1 MSKIKLLSIAVIGLL
16 LINIAIVSFLMF
28 RKPPFPPGGR
38 PPMGQEE
45 RPPGQNDGP
54 KKIIIDKLHFDK
66 EQATQYENLIK
77 QHQALIKS
85 LNDSIKDAKNN
96 LYSSLTNE
104 TFTGKDSLIAKLGL
118 LQRQVELTHYE
129 HFAAI
134 KKLCKP
140 DQLENYA
147 ALTKELARFFAPP
160 KKEGPPPRD

>member
-16 LINIAIVSFLMF
+16 LINIAIVSVLIF
-28 RKPPFPPGGR
+28 RKPSSPPGGR
-38 PPMGQEE
+38 PPMGQEG
-45 RPPGQNDGP
+45 RQPGQNERP
-54 KKIIIDKLHFDK
+54 KKIIIEKLHFDK
-66 EQATQYENLIK
+66 EQSAQYEKLIV
-77 QHQALIKS
+77 QHQAIIKS
-85 LNDSIKDAKNN
+85 LNDSIKDAKND
-96 LYSSLTNE
+96 LYLSLTNE
-104 TFTGKDSLIAKLGL
+104 NFTGKDSLIAKLGL